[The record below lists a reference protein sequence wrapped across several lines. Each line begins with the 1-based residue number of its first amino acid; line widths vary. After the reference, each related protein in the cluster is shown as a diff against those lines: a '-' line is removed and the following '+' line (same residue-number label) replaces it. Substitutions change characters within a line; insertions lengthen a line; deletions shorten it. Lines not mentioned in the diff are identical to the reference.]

1 MNVEKNDLI
10 QIVLQFLQE
19 NELYETKQILQKECK
34 ISLNI
39 VPSQETLLLG
49 IEEGKWGEV
58 LTLLEGVTLPLK
70 LYFDLHEEI
79 IVELLILQEKEIA
92 TELFKTKLLGDKKTQ
107 FNEKIQRRIKR
118 MKKMFTKEQL
128 KPEKYF
134 TDGLDPQQ
142 RRKNLSYHVRR
153 ATQDAKPSRL
163 LTLIQQG
170 IRSQKQAGEIEKL
183 KGKYDLYSGS
193 FGSEELVTHSDL
205 SNFEVA
211 IRHTIKFNEDIPT
224 CISFSACGKYL
235 LSGSMNGYLE
245 VWNPSTGKLDLSL
258 KYQKNNVLMT
268 HQARVSALC
277 FNDDSSFFVSCT
289 DTGEIKFWHLLTGKC
304 LKMIQ
309 LASEK
314 AISNVCFTK
323 DQKKI
328 VVSTNEGKLLCYGL
342 TSGTKIKEFHSH
354 DSFIN
359 SFCFTYNYKTIISCG
374 ADSRIKLS
382 KTKSAR
388 EKGNFRIPQEKLKYN
403 ERTKSMEIIPDNDGK
418 FDNNNNDDDEEEDG
432 IDYNN
437 NERGK
442 HNKEQKGLLVSK
454 NLDFQEN
461 TINNVIHLINYK
473 KTILVCNRSPVIYL
487 MSFDGEILFKFYSP
501 RMNLKSCNFLMCAIS
516 SDQEHIYAI
525 DEHNY
530 LFYINLNKKTIEQK
544 IKLHKKEI
552 LDLQINPI
560 NNNIVTCS
568 EDSFIKIWKMS
579 DK

>member
-1 MNVEKNDLI
+1 MNVEKNDLV

-19 NELYETKQILQKECK
+19 NELYETKQILEKECK
-34 ISLNI
+34 IWLNI
-39 VPSQETLLLG
+39 VPSQETLLVG

-92 TELFKTKLLGDKKTQ
+92 TELFKTKLLGNKKTQ
-107 FNEKIQRRIKR
+107 FNEKEQRRIKR

-153 ATQDAKPSRL
+153 ATQDTKPSRL

-193 FGSEELVTHSDL
+193 FGSEELVSQSDL
-205 SNFEVA
+205 STFEVA

-224 CISFSACGKYL
+224 CISFSPCGKYL

-258 KYQKNNVLMT
+258 KYQKKNILMK
-268 HQARVSALC
+268 HQARINALC

-289 DTGEIKFWHLLTGKC
+289 DNGEIKFWNLLAGKC
-304 LKMIQ
+304 LKIIQ
-309 LASEK
+309 LAGEK
-314 AISNVCFTK
+314 AITNVRFTK

-328 VVSTNEGKLLCYGL
+328 VVSTNEGKLICYGL

-359 SFCFTYNYKTIISCG
+359 SFCFSYNYKTIISCG

-382 KTKSAR
+382 KTKSTR
-388 EKGNFRIPQEKLKYN
+388 EIANFKIPQENLKYN
-403 ERTKSMEIIPDNDGK
+403 ERTKSMEIVPENDGNFDND
-418 FDNNNNDDDEEEDG
+418 NDDDDEDD
-432 IDYNN
+432 DYGEKNKN
-437 NERGK
+437 
-442 HNKEQKGLLVSK
+442 NKEQKGLMISK

-461 TINNVIHLINYK
+461 TINNVIHLVNYK

-501 RMNLKSCNFLMCAIS
+501 RIHLKSCNFLMCAIS

-530 LFYINLNKKTIEQK
+530 LFYINLNKKTIGQK

-568 EDSFIKIWKMS
+568 EDSFIKIWKM
-579 DK
+579 KE